1 LIRNLHEKPLRWI
14 RLFHPQNKAR
24 LAMIEPNDLLLFAR
38 VVESGS
44 FSKAAERVKLPKST
58 VSRRIAELERQLGE
72 RLLQRTTR
80 KLSVTDFGL
89 SVLDHARQVAEE
101 VEGATAL
108 ALHRQA
114 RPSGKLRVSMPGDFA
129 SMTLAGMLARFVRE
143 HPDIELQLDLTP
155 RRVDLVGENYDVAIR
170 MGELPEDSQL
180 SARRLAVLMSSLY
193 AAPGYLAEHGDP
205 QTPDALLGLH
215 GLMVLSRAGD
225 PHPWQLR
232 RGDDEDWQG
241 LPARRTAANSP
252 ELLLRLARGGAG
264 VAAVPDFF
272 AEPYVQSGELVR
284 VLPEWQHWA
293 AVAWAV
299 FPGRRLMPAKT
310 RVFLDAL
317 TRELSV
323 SAEIESRCREEE
335 QRQRA
340 KRLAAAAAAMAETA
354 DAH

>member
-1 LIRNLHEKPLRWI
+1 
-14 RLFHPQNKAR
+14 
-24 LAMIEPNDLLLFAR
+24 MIEPNDLLLFAR
-38 VVESGS
+38 VAEAGS

-89 SVLDHARQVAEE
+89 GVLDHARQVAEE

-114 RPSGKLRVSMPGDFA
+114 RPNGRLRVSMPGDFA
-129 SMTLAGMLARFVRE
+129 SATLSGVLARFVRE
-143 HPDIELQLDLTP
+143 HPDIELHVDLTP
-155 RRVDLVGENYDVAIR
+155 RRVDLIGENYDLAIR

-180 SARRLAVLMSSLY
+180 AARKLAVLQTSLY
-193 AAPGYLAEHGDP
+193 AAPGYLAAHGDP
-205 QTPDALLGLH
+205 QAPDALLQLH
-215 GLMVLSRAGD
+215 GLTVLSRAGE
-225 PHPWQLR
+225 PVPWQLR
-232 RGDDEDWQG
+232 HGEDEDWTG

-252 ELLLRLARGGAG
+252 ELLMRLARGGAG
-264 VAAVPDFF
+264 VAAVPDYF
-272 AEPYVQSGELVR
+272 AEPYVQGGQLVR
-284 VLPEWQHWA
+284 VLPQWQHRPGL
-293 AVAWAV
+293 AWAV

-323 SAEIESRCREEE
+323 SPEIEERCRREE
-335 QRQRA
+335 QRQRER
-340 KRLAAAAAAMAETA
+340 RLAAAGS
-354 DAH
+354 AH